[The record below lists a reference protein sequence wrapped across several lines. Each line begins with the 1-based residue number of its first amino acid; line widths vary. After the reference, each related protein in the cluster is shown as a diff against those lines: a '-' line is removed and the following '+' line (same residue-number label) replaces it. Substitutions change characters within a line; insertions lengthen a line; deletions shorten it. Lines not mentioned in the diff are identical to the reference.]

1 MSKGGYITA
10 GLYKIKDQLDDA
22 VPGTAKNPAGPVSV
36 LDNLPE
42 ATRKAWL
49 ERRQEYERVRQDLRF
64 RLQEFSS
71 RLLRLES
78 ENRKNGEE
86 FQTVRSRLTPLTER
100 VENQTEPDEFSE
112 DFQMVLGRNIR
123 EIDQIRLDLIDLQAQ
138 IPEAP
143 AKAEEKSG
151 NIFADLDGWAVYCS
165 FHSNIDNAKTS
176 WAFIR
181 VVDQVPIYGMSPYG
195 AFRQNPA
202 G

>member
-10 GLYKIKDQLDDA
+10 GLYKIKDQLDDSG
-22 VPGTAKNPAGPVSV
+22 PGTAKNTAETVSV
-36 LDNLPE
+36 LDKLPE
-42 ATRKAWL
+42 ASRKAWL

-86 FQTVRSRLTPLTER
+86 IQTVRSRLTPLTER

-151 NIFADLDGWAVYCS
+151 NMFADLDSVSFGQIFRIGAGLLLPLILTILFCS
-165 FHSNIDNAKTS
+165 ILLSAAIILTF
-176 WAFIR
+176 R
-181 VVDQVPIYGMSPYG
+181 VGL
-195 AFRQNPA
+195 
-202 G
+202 

>member
-151 NIFADLDGWAVYCS
+151 NIFADLDSVSFGQIFRIGAGLLLPLILTILFCS
-165 FHSNIDNAKTS
+165 ILLCAAIILTF
-176 WAFIR
+176 R
-181 VVDQVPIYGMSPYG
+181 VGL
-195 AFRQNPA
+195 
-202 G
+202 

>member
-10 GLYKIKDQLDDA
+10 GLYKIKDQLDDP

-36 LDNLPE
+36 LDGLPE

-151 NIFADLDGWAVYCS
+151 NMFADLDSVSFGQIFRIGAGLLLPLILTILFCS
-165 FHSNIDNAKTS
+165 ILLCAAIVLTF
-176 WAFIR
+176 R
-181 VVDQVPIYGMSPYG
+181 VGL
-195 AFRQNPA
+195 
-202 G
+202 